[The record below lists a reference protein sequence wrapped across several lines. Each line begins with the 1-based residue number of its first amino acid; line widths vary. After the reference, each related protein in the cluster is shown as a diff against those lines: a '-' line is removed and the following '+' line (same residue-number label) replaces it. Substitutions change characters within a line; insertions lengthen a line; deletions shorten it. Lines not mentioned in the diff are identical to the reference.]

1 MSDTETRHNRG
12 LYVVI
17 FLGLLFFVLLG
28 SLLFF
33 ASREDEKTP
42 PPPHETLVVLP
53 IRIRIRTAPQAT
65 APVVATATTGESLV
79 MLEDRG
85 AWVRV
90 QTNDGL
96 AGWAERA
103 NLERATERQ
112 RRLTRYENIRKLPS
126 LNGVATESTP
136 LYAGS
141 GIFYPLVGEL
151 ERGSKVTVY
160 TRDHDFYAID
170 FKGQVAYADV
180 DAVELSATGS
190 KRVDVAS
197 APPTSTE
204 PAPPAPSETAPP
216 VEEPPVPEP
225 TPAIEPEPSL
235 ARGGV
240 YPSVPAGGTDPE
252 ELRRV
257 MPQYPPLARRA
268 NVSGAVVLRGIVR
281 RDGSIDE
288 VEILKDLPY
297 GLGAAA
303 RDAVRQWR
311 FRPATYRG
319 EPIDVYYM
327 VTVNF
332 RLQ

>member
-1 MSDTETRHNRG
+1 MSDSQTRHNRG
-12 LYVVI
+12 LYVVV
-17 FLGLLFFVLLG
+17 FLGVLFFVLLG
-28 SLLFF
+28 LLLFN
-33 ASREDEKTP
+33 ASREDDKAP
-42 PPPHETLVVLP
+42 PAPHETLVVLP

-65 APVVATATTGESLV
+65 APVVATATTGEQLV

-112 RRLTRYENIRKLPS
+112 RRLTRYENIRKLPPIAG
-126 LNGVATESTP
+126 LAGESTP

-151 ERGSKVTVY
+151 ESGSKVTVY
-160 TRDHDFYAID
+160 TRDHDFYAIEY
-170 FKGQVAYADV
+170 KGQIAYADV
-180 DAVELSATGS
+180 DAIELSATGS

-197 APPTSTE
+197 APPASTE
-204 PAPPAPSETAPP
+204 TAAPPGTESAPP
-216 VEEPPVPEP
+216 VEEPPPAEP
-225 TPAIEPEPSL
+225 PAAEPEPSL

-240 YPSVPAGGTDPE
+240 YPSVPPGGTDPE

-257 MPQYPPLARRA
+257 MPVYPPMARRA
-268 NVSGAVVLRGIVR
+268 NVSGPVVLRGIVR

-297 GLGAAA
+297 GLGSAA